1 MFPTPTQNDPLAAI
15 LAEYAASQQK
25 GGDPANLGA
34 PPAPSNFTLDINGR
48 PMQFAG
54 PEDASKVVSA
64 TVSAYEQQLAAVKA
78 EQEQLLARLNEMQQN
93 QFAAPQQDF
102 GAPKPVIDPEENAKE
117 LLVDPLKAYER
128 GITETKAFKELKE
141 ELANAKRLSVEQ
153 QFTQRHPYYANPQ
166 SAKVIGGIIQQA
178 GLNFTPEHLEL
189 AVGYAQAQ
197 GLLPNEQ
204 VLAQQAQAAQAA
216 RMAQMFNNPGQPQ
229 VGGYENMLGAA
240 GTWPPQNAPATPFAS
255 QGPPTMGPGGY
266 APNPMMQY
274 GQGMNA
280 PPPSPNRGYGGQ
292 PSSYDQLVTASGDMS
307 TEQLKRAIEQLTA
320 QGVR

>member
-102 GAPKPVIDPEENAKE
+102 GAPKPVIDPEENAK
-117 LLVDPLKAYER
+117 LLLADPAQAYER

-153 QFTQRHPYYANPQ
+153 QFIQRHPRYANQQ

-178 GLNFTPEHLEL
+178 GLQFTPEHLEL
-189 AVGYAQAQ
+189 AVGFAQAQ
-197 GLLPNEQ
+197 GLRPNEQ

-229 VGGYENMLGAA
+229 VGGYENFGQQP
-240 GTWPPQNAPATPFAS
+240 GWPAPAPFAPL
-255 QGPPTMGPGGY
+255 GPPTMGPGGF

>member
-1 MFPTPTQNDPLAAI
+1 MIPTPQNDPLAAV

-64 TVSAYEQQLAAVKA
+64 TVTAYEQQLAAVKA

-102 GAPKPVIDPEENAKE
+102 GAPKPVIDPEENAK
-117 LLVDPLKAYER
+117 LLLADPAKAYER

-153 QFTQRHPYYANPQ
+153 QFIQRHPHYANPQ

-189 AVGYAQAQ
+189 AVGFAQAQ

-216 RMAQMFNNPGQPQ
+216 RMAQMFRNPGQPQ
-229 VGGYENMLGAA
+229 VGGYENFGQQP
-240 GTWPPQNAPATPFAS
+240 GWTAP
-255 QGPPTMGPGGY
+255 QGPPMMGPGGF

-292 PSSYDQLVTASGDMS
+292 PSSYDQLVTASNDMS

>member
-1 MFPTPTQNDPLAAI
+1 MFPTPNQEDPLAAI

-25 GGDPANLGA
+25 GGDPANGA

-78 EQEQLLARLNEMQQN
+78 EQEQLLARINEMSQN

-102 GAPKPVIDPEENAKE
+102 GAPKPVIDPEENAK
-117 LLVDPLKAYER
+117 LLLADPAKAYER
-128 GITETKAFKELKE
+128 GVQETKAFKELKE

-153 QFTQRHPYYANPQ
+153 QFVQRHPHYANPQ
-166 SAKVIGGIIQQA
+166 AAKIIGGIIQQA
-178 GLNFTPEHLEL
+178 GLEFKPEHLEI
-189 AVGYAQAQ
+189 AVGFAQAQ

-216 RMAQMFNNPGQPQ
+216 RMMQMFNNPAQPQ
-229 VGGYENMLGAA
+229 VGGYENFGQHPS
-240 GTWPPQNAPATPFAS
+240 WPAPAPFAPL
-255 QGPPTMGPGGY
+255 GPPTTGPG
-266 APNPMMQY
+266 P
-274 GQGMNA
+274 GMSA
-280 PPPSPNRGYGGQ
+280 PPPSPGRGYGGG
-292 PSSYDQLVTASGDMS
+292 PSSYDQLVNASKDMS
-307 TEQLKRAIEQLTA
+307 MDQLRSAIEQLSR
-320 QGVR
+320 GGR

>member
-1 MFPTPTQNDPLAAI
+1 MTPIPQNDPLAAI

-25 GGDPANLGA
+25 GGDPANGA

-54 PEDASKVVSA
+54 PDDASKVVSA
-64 TVSAYEQQLAAVKA
+64 TVSAYEQQLAAAKA
-78 EQEQLLARLNEMQQN
+78 EQEQLLARLNEIQSN

-102 GAPKPVIDPEENAKE
+102 GAPKPVIDPEENAK
-117 LLVDPLKAYER
+117 LLLADPAQAYER
-128 GITETKAFKELKE
+128 GIQETKAYKELKA
-141 ELANAKRLSVEQ
+141 ELENAKRLSVEQ
-153 QFTQRHPYYANPQ
+153 QFVQRHPHYANPQ
-166 SAKVIGGIIQQA
+166 AAKIIGGIIQQA
-178 GLNFTPEHLEL
+178 NLAFTPEHLEL
-189 AVGYAQAQ
+189 AVGFAQAQ

-216 RMAQMFNNPGQPQ
+216 RMVQMFGNPGQPQ
-229 VGGYENMLGAA
+229 VGGYENMM
-240 GTWPPQNAPATPFAS
+240 AP
-255 QGPPTMGPGGY
+255 PGGF

-274 GQGMNA
+274 AQSMNA

-292 PSSYDQLVTASGDMS
+292 PSSYDQLVNASGDMS
-307 TEQLKRAIEQLTA
+307 TDQLKKYIEQLQA

>member
-15 LAEYAASQQK
+15 LAEYAASQK
-25 GGDPANLGA
+25 GGDPANPGA

-102 GAPKPVIDPEENAKE
+102 GAPKPVIDPEENAK
-117 LLVDPLKAYER
+117 LLLADPAKAYER

-153 QFTQRHPYYANPQ
+153 QFIQRHPHYANQQ

-178 GLNFTPEHLEL
+178 GLQFTPEHLEI
-189 AVGYAQAQ
+189 AVGFAQAQ

-216 RMAQMFNNPGQPQ
+216 RMAQMFSNPGQPQ
-229 VGGYENMLGAA
+229 VGGYENFV
-240 GTWPPQNAPATPFAS
+240 PA
-255 QGPPTMGPGGY
+255 GPPMMGPGGF

-274 GQGMNA
+274 GQNMNA

>member
-1 MFPTPTQNDPLAAI
+1 MNNPQNDPLAAV

-64 TVSAYEQQLAAVKA
+64 TVTAYEQQLAAVKA

-102 GAPKPVIDPEENAKE
+102 GAPKPVIDPEENAK
-117 LLVDPLKAYER
+117 LLLADPAKAYER
-128 GITETKAFKELKE
+128 GITETKAFKELKA
-141 ELANAKRLSVEQ
+141 ELDAAKRQTVEQ
-153 QFTQRHPYYANPQ
+153 QFIQRHPHYANQQ

-178 GLNFTPEHLEL
+178 GLQFTPEHLEL
-189 AVGYAQAQ
+189 AVGFAQAQ

-229 VGGYENMLGAA
+229 VGGYENFGQQP
-240 GTWPPQNAPATPFAS
+240 GWPPQNAPQPPFAP
-255 QGPPTMGPGGY
+255 QGPPMMGPGGF

-274 GQGMNA
+274 GQNMNA

>member
-1 MFPTPTQNDPLAAI
+1 MTPIPQNDPLAAI

-25 GGDPANLGA
+25 GGDPANGA

-54 PEDASKVVSA
+54 PDDASKVVSA
-64 TVSAYEQQLAAVKA
+64 TVSAYEQQLAAAKA
-78 EQEQLLARLNEMQQN
+78 EQEQLLARLNEIQSN

-102 GAPKPVIDPEENAKE
+102 GAPKPVIDPEENAK
-117 LLVDPLKAYER
+117 LLLADPAQAYER
-128 GITETKAFKELKE
+128 GIQETKAYKELKA
-141 ELANAKRLSVEQ
+141 ELENAKRLSVEQ
-153 QFTQRHPYYANPQ
+153 QFVQRHPHYANPQ
-166 SAKVIGGIIQQA
+166 AAKIIGGIIQQA
-178 GLNFTPEHLEL
+178 NLAFTPEHLEL
-189 AVGYAQAQ
+189 AVGFAQAQ

-216 RMAQMFNNPGQPQ
+216 RMAQMFGNPGQPQ
-229 VGGYENMLGAA
+229 VGGYENMGAA
-240 GTWPPQNAPATPFAS
+240 GTWPPQMQPTPPMAP
-255 QGPPTMGPGGY
+255 PGGF

-274 GQGMNA
+274 AQSMNA

-292 PSSYDQLVTASGDMS
+292 PSSYDQLVNASGDMS
-307 TEQLKRAIEQLTA
+307 TDQLKKYIEQLQS